1 MQRVK
6 LNESAAAAEPQ
17 PVLIVGS
24 VGYDDIETPFNKD
37 TRILGGSASYAC
49 LASSYFAPTRM
60 VAVVGNDFE
69 PSDRAR
75 LDDHGIDTAGLQ
87 VDESGPT
94 FTWSGKYL
102 ENFNER
108 ETLDIQLNVF
118 EKFEP
123 VLPASQK
130 DSRYVLLG
138 NIHPGLQSHVLDQ
151 LDSDDAFVAVDT
163 IDLWITIA
171 KPEFLD
177 LLKRVDFLVIND
189 SESELLT
196 SESNI
201 IKAGAALRALGPDK
215 VVIKKGAHGAY
226 FFYEGGLFALPAYP
240 VTELRDP
247 TGAGDTFL
255 GAVMGYLAACDKRDI
270 PTIKQALL
278 YGTAVASLT
287 VEAFSCNRLESGG
300 AETIEK
306 RVEELRAMISL

>member
-6 LNESAAAAEPQ
+6 LSEADAQ

-24 VGYDDIETPFNKD
+24 VGYDDIETPHGKD

-60 VAVVGNDFE
+60 VAVVGNDFSE
-69 PSDRAR
+69 ADRRR

-87 VDESGPT
+87 EDLSGPT

-102 ENFNER
+102 DDFNDR

-123 VLPASQK
+123 VLPDAQK
-130 DSRYVLLG
+130 DSRFVLLG
-138 NIHPGLQSHVLDQ
+138 NIHPGLQAHVLDQ
-151 LDSDDAFVAVDT
+151 LVAEDAFVAVDT
-163 IDLWITIA
+163 IDLWITTA
-171 KPEFLD
+171 KPAFLE

-196 SESNI
+196 GESNI
-201 IKAGAALRALGPDK
+201 IKAGAALRQLGPDK

-226 FFYEGGLFALPAYP
+226 FFYENGLFALPAYP

-255 GAVMGYLAACDKRDI
+255 GAVMGMLAALNKTDI
-270 PTIKQALL
+270 DSIKQALF

-287 VEAFSCNRLESGG
+287 VEAFSCDRLESGG
-300 AETIEK
+300 VETIES
-306 RVEELRAMISL
+306 RVKELKQMTQL

>member
-1 MQRVK
+1 MERVK
-6 LNESAAAAEPQ
+6 LTEAEPQ

-24 VGYDDIETPFNKD
+24 VGYDDIETPYSKD

-49 LASSYFAPTRM
+49 LASSYFATTRM

-69 PSDRAR
+69 KEDRER
-75 LDDHGIDTAGLQ
+75 LSQHGIDTTGLQ
-87 VDESGPT
+87 TDESGPT

-102 ENFNER
+102 EDFNQR

-118 EKFEP
+118 EKFKPE
-123 VLPASQK
+123 LPAGHRDTK
-130 DSRYVLLG
+130 YVLLG
-138 NIHPGLQSHVLDQ
+138 NIHPALQGHVLDQ
-151 LDSDDAFVAVDT
+151 LEGSDTFVAVDT
-163 IDLWITIA
+163 IDLWITIE
-171 KPEFLD
+171 KPAFVE
-177 LLKRVDFLVIND
+177 LLKRIDLLVIND

-196 SESNI
+196 GESNI

-247 TGAGDTFL
+247 TGAGDAFL
-255 GAVMGYLAACDKRDI
+255 GALMGTLAAINKTDI
-270 PTIKQALL
+270 SSIKQALL

-287 VEAFSCNRLESGG
+287 VEAFSCDRLESGG
-300 AETIEK
+300 AETIAK
-306 RVEELRAMISL
+306 RVEELREMISL

>member
-6 LNESAAAAEPQ
+6 VSEAEAQ

-24 VGYDDIETPFNKD
+24 VGYDDIETPFAKD

-60 VAVVGNDFE
+60 VAVVGNDFSE
-69 PSDRAR
+69 EDRKR

-87 VDESGPT
+87 EDLSGPT

-102 ENFNER
+102 DDFNDR

-123 VLPASQK
+123 VLPDAQK
-130 DSRYVLLG
+130 DSRFVLLG
-138 NIHPGLQSHVLDQ
+138 NIHPGLQAHVLDQ
-151 LDSDDAFVAVDT
+151 LVAEDAFVAVDT
-163 IDLWITIA
+163 IDLWITTA
-171 KPEFLD
+171 KPAFLE

-196 SESNI
+196 GESNI

-226 FFYEGGLFALPAYP
+226 FFYENGLFALPAYP

-255 GAVMGYLAACDKRDI
+255 GAVMGFLAAHNRCDVDL
-270 PTIKQALL
+270 IKEALV

-287 VEAFSCNRLESGG
+287 VEAFSCDRLESGG
-300 AETIEK
+300 AATIES
-306 RVEELRAMISL
+306 RVEELRSMTQL

>member
-1 MQRVK
+1 MERVK
-6 LNESAAAAEPQ
+6 IADRPAE

-24 VGYDDIETPFNKD
+24 VGYDDIETPHDKD
-37 TRILGGSASYAC
+37 KRILGGSASYAC
-49 LASSYFAPTRM
+49 LAASYFAPTRM

-69 PSDRAR
+69 SRDRDR
-75 LDDHGIDTAGLQ
+75 LSRREIDTEGLQ

-102 ENFNER
+102 ENFGER
-108 ETLDIQLNVF
+108 ETVDIRLNVF
-118 EKFEP
+118 ENFKP

-151 LDSDDAFVAVDT
+151 LDAEDAFVAADT
-163 IDLWITIA
+163 IDLWINIERPA
-171 KPEFLD
+171 FLD
-177 LLKRVDFLVIND
+177 LLKRIDFLVIND
-189 SESELLT
+189 GESELLT
-196 SESNI
+196 GESNI
-201 IKAGAALRALGPDK
+201 IKAGAALRDLGPDM
-215 VVIKKGAHGAY
+215 VVIKKGEHGAY

-255 GAVMGYLAACDKRDI
+255 GAALGTLAALDKRDVSSVK
-270 PTIKQALL
+270 TALL

-287 VEAFSCNRLESGG
+287 VEAFSCERLESGG
-300 AETIEK
+300 VKTIEE
-306 RVEELRAMISL
+306 RVETLREMISL

>member
-1 MQRVK
+1 MELKKVDTSK
-6 LNESAAAAEPQ
+6 EPQ

-24 VGYDDIETPFNKD
+24 VGYDDIETPSAKD

-49 LASSYFAPTRM
+49 LSSSYFAPTRM

-69 PSDRAR
+69 KSDRKR
-75 LDDHGIDTAGLQ
+75 LEDHGIDTTGLQ
-87 VDESGPT
+87 VDDSGPT

-123 VLPASQK
+123 ILPSSQK

-138 NIHPGLQSHVLDQ
+138 NIHPGLQAHVLDQ
-151 LDSDDAFVAVDT
+151 LEAEDAFVAVDT
-163 IDLWITIA
+163 IDLWITTA
-171 KPEFLD
+171 KTAFLE

-196 SESNI
+196 GESNI

-226 FFYEGGLFALPAYP
+226 FFFEGGLFALPAYP

-255 GAVMGYLAACDKRDI
+255 GAVMGFLAARDERNI
-270 PTIKQALL
+270 PTIKEALL